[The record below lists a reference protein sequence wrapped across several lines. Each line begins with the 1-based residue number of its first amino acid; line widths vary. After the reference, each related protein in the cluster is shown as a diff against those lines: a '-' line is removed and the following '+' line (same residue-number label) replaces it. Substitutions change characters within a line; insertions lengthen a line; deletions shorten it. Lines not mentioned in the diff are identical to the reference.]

1 VDARREGTKRTIT
14 AVDTKPDGRTTT
26 IEEGTITET
35 VAETATGTAETIIAE
50 TIIAETIIAETI
62 IAEMIIAETTTET
75 VATTTETVATTTEI
89 DATITEIDDETIT
102 ETDETIADG
111 AVTRVTMTDVAT
123 TTIEDVTIDTTG
135 VGTLARLRR
144 RRRAN
149 DSLSR
154 TKSTQ
159 IINTIKQVANF
170 FSQTL
175 LAKPRDSRQTNQS
188 RALLVLSLMA
198 WRWAKSFVFCP
209 SSSLTPSSC
218 PCSPTQ

>member
-1 VDARREGTKRTIT
+1 MDARREGTKRTIT

-26 IEEGTITET
+26 IEEGTIAET

-50 TIIAETIIAETI
+50 TIIAE
-62 IAEMIIAETTTET
+62 MIIAE
-75 VATTTETVATTTEI
+75 TTTETVATTTEI

>member
-62 IAEMIIAETTTET
+62 IAEMIIAE
-75 VATTTETVATTTEI
+75 TTTETVATTTEI

>member
-1 VDARREGTKRTIT
+1 MDARREGTKRTIT

-50 TIIAETIIAETI
+50 TIIAEMIIAETI
-62 IAEMIIAETTTET
+62 IAEMIIAEMIIAE
-75 VATTTETVATTTEI
+75 TTTETVATTTEI

>member
-1 VDARREGTKRTIT
+1 MDARREGTKRTIT

-62 IAEMIIAETTTET
+62 IAEMIIAE
-75 VATTTETVATTTEI
+75 TTTETVATTTEI

>member
-1 VDARREGTKRTIT
+1 MDARREGTKRTIT

-62 IAEMIIAETTTET
+62 IAEMIIAEMIIAE
-75 VATTTETVATTTEI
+75 TTTETVATTTEI